1 MDTVKN
7 KRKRQKSSGVPA
19 ECCPDAECDSGRRN
33 RFFVGKRMTP
43 DAFRVEQSYEIERR
57 RLLNR
62 AIHGWGVVYGFPIGL
77 TSPQVC
83 PGDGERRLG
92 VGAGLALDPCGR
104 ELVQVEKVL
113 LDLSDVLALDQ
124 HGCLIP
130 GCGHKCP
137 GDDTPSP
144 WSCAEDDCWLLSV
157 HYAERLISPV
167 SLADPCRCDPHEW
180 DQVCETVRYSL
191 RRIPCT
197 SCCPE
202 PCCDLDCGC
211 ATSECCREEEE
222 RSAREHATHEPGTE
236 ETLKPPPQG
245 EAAEC
250 ECGPPVRRGGCRC
263 LCDHLTALDPSC
275 EDCGLCEVNKT
286 LRVDLHNGVPL
297 GCVRLGRDD
306 CGGRTFGS
314 VFDNCGPR
322 RLIKRNDLLFDLIRG
337 CDLTRICEIGWAD
350 WHRAC
355 ESVPWEPFQHS
366 FRVDPQASTPGSLY
380 WVEFSKPVRKA
391 TVRKDCFV
399 VRVIGPS
406 EEGGWGEPL
415 RVPIMGVA
423 TEHRDPDPPETIRRA
438 MILFDQD
445 WVSDEVYGRKTIFNN
460 DQVIIEIEIFGDF
473 ILDCNGQ
480 AIDADAHGLS
490 PGPTG
495 NGVPGGT
502 FRSTFP
508 VGPRPR
514 SARPAEADSSYSTNS
529 SYASD
534 QP

>member
-1 MDTVKN
+1 METLTS
-7 KRKRQKSSGVPA
+7 KRRRQTSCGVAA
-19 ECCPDAECDSGRRN
+19 ECCSDTECESGRRN

-62 AIHGWGVVYGFPIGL
+62 AIHGYGVVYGFRIDL
-77 TSPQVC
+77 TPPQTC

-92 VGAGLALDPCGR
+92 VGPGLALDRCGR
-104 ELVQVEKVL
+104 ELLQVEKIK

-130 GCGHKCP
+130 AAGKCH
-137 GDDTPSP
+137 GDDTSSP
-144 WSCAEDDCWLLSV
+144 WACAENDCWLLSV

-167 SLADPCRCDPHEW
+167 ALADPCRCDPNEW

-197 SCCPE
+197 CCCPE
-202 PCCDLDCGC
+202 PRCELECDC
-211 ATSECCREEEE
+211 ATSECCCSEKEDGTHE
-222 RSAREHATHEPGTE
+222 RS
-236 ETLKPPPQG
+236 KD
-245 EAAEC
+245 AEC
-250 ECGPPVRRGGCRC
+250 GCGTPVRRGGCRC
-263 LCDHLTALDPSC
+263 LCDHLTALDPNP
-275 EDCGLCEVNKT
+275 EDCRLCEVHKT
-286 LRVDLHNGVPL
+286 LRVDLCNGVPL
-297 GCVRLGRDD
+297 ACVRLGRDD
-306 CGGRTFGS
+306 CSCWTFGS
-314 VFDNCGPR
+314 VFDDCGPR
-322 RLIKRNDLLFDLIRG
+322 PLVKRNDLLFDLIRG
-337 CDLTRICEIGWAD
+337 CDLARICTIGWAD
-350 WHRAC
+350 WHRSPD
-355 ESVPWEPFQHS
+355 SVPWHQFQES
-366 FRVDPQASTPGSLY
+366 FSVALGDGEIGSLY

-399 VRVIGPS
+399 VRVVGPA

-415 RVPIMGVA
+415 RVPIVGVA
-423 TEHRDPDPPETIRRA
+423 TEHRDGDPPETIRKA
-438 MILFDQD
+438 IILFDQD
-445 WVSDEVYGRKTIFNN
+445 WVNDEVNGRKTVFNN
-460 DQVIIEIEIFGDF
+460 DQVILEIEIFGDF

-480 AIDADAHGLS
+480 AVDANAHGLS

-495 NGVPGGT
+495 KGAPGGT

-514 SARPAEADSSYSTNS
+514 ARPASPNDSSYTGNS
-529 SYASD
+529 SYTSD